1 LNLVGS
7 AVLAVASLAVAVL
20 DMARLALLLAA
31 AGTAGDQHDNGGD
44 QGQDS
49 DNKGE
54 PSGRA
59 IAGITGA
66 VVVDLVAQEGEGD
79 EVDDESDGVD
89 DEGGGGDEHG
99 QDGDDGAAGGK
110 GEEEGDEESGST
122 DGVEDQD
129 AGQGLD
135 GIATGIAEV
144 NGADILDDL
153 GRVVANGRIRARPAG
168 KQFVSKRTKSS
179 GGMIR
184 RPNSLSVRRPGAV
197 TENTKLGI
205 TLRQVEADKGNSVG
219 DGGGNAHH
227 DGEDHGDEE
236 EGRAQVVNSLADTH
250 DEEVV
255 AY

>member
-1 LNLVGS
+1 
-7 AVLAVASLAVAVL
+7 VLAVASLAVAVL

-66 VVVDLVAQEGEGD
+66 VIVDLVAQEGEGD
-79 EVDDESDGVD
+79 EVDNESDGVD

-99 QDGDDGAAGGK
+99 QDGDDGAASGE
-110 GEEEGDEESGST
+110 GEEEGDEENGST

-129 AGQGLD
+129 TGQGLD

-144 NGADILDDL
+144 DGADILDDL
-153 GRVVANGRIRARPAG
+153 GRVVANGRIRARP
-168 KQFVSKRTKSS
+168 V
-179 GGMIR
+179 
-184 RPNSLSVRRPGAV
+184 SVRRPGAV
-197 TENTKLGI
+197 TEYTKLGI
-205 TLRQVEADKGNSVG
+205 TLRQVEADKGNGVC

-227 DGEDHGDEE
+227 DGQDHGNEE